1 MRSVAVL
8 PALVVVLVFALVA
21 VGCPH
26 RVAGVD
32 VSTLTHESV
41 RARLQ
46 QSAAH
51 RSSMQGVIKARLPG
65 LEGVVVNATI
75 DVAGRAP
82 GDLFVAVRSFF
93 EVPQQV
99 LVSRQNDGSGEVTLY
114 DASSG
119 APHFFRGPATE
130 KTLQR
135 VLGVPLAP
143 DDVVALLLAR
153 PPLDER
159 PGWPPPR
166 VRLIGVDE
174 EAGTYTARIE
184 RAGRG
189 PLVVTVDARND
200 TLLQATVARGD
211 GRELVAAVFEAPRV
225 VAGVVFAGR
234 VKLTVIETGQEL
246 VLEVQ
251 EATWNEA
258 IADEAFTLAPPDG
271 MKLEPL

>member
-1 MRSVAVL
+1 MRSVRWL
-8 PALVVVLVFALVA
+8 LSVVVLVVA
-21 VGCPH
+21 VAGTGCPH

-46 QSAAH
+46 QSAERRA
-51 RSSMQGVIKARLPG
+51 SMQGVIKARLPG

-99 LVSRQNDGSGEVTLY
+99 LVARQNDGASEVTLY
-114 DASSG
+114 DATSG
-119 APHFFRGPATE
+119 APHFFRGPGSE

-153 PPLDER
+153 PPLDGR
-159 PGWPPPR
+159 PGWPLPR

-174 EAGTYTARIE
+174 DAGTYTAQIE

-189 PLVVTVDARND
+189 PLVVVVDARTD
-200 TLLQATVARGD
+200 TLLQATVLRGD
-211 GRELVAAVFEAPRV
+211 GRKLVAAVFEAPRA

-234 VKLTVIETGQEL
+234 VKLTVIETGQQL

-258 IADEAFTLAPPDG
+258 IADEAFKLDPPDG
-271 MKLEPL
+271 MTLEPL